1 MYDLI
6 LLCAGSSTRF
16 KSRVKKQ
23 WLRIKD
29 KPLWQFNAKKM
40 KKKFDFNQI
49 IIVADKNDISYM
61 KKIDPFF
68 TYVEGGELR
77 QISVKNALE
86 VVKTDFVFI
95 TDCARIFSAKIVKNL
110 LKAHKKN
117 QEFNS
122 FVPYIDVVDTTYFKD
137 ELINRSD
144 LKLIQTPGLHKTSL
158 LKKALQS
165 DKIFSDESSALKS
178 INEKIYFVKG
188 SKKAQKITYLK
199 DLKSVKLKP
208 ASKEIF
214 VGSGFDL
221 HKIEEKNNSSFML
234 CGVEI
239 PSNFKVIAHSD
250 GDVGIHSLIDAL
262 LGASLLGDIGELF
275 PDSDEKYKNISSIIL
290 LEKVVKKIF
299 SYGFDVVNIDM
310 TLIIQ
315 KPKILDFKEKMVKI
329 LSKILKTKN
338 INIKATTSEGV
349 GVIGEGKAIASKC
362 IATLKFYDQKG
373 KI

>member
-208 ASKEIF
+208 TSKEIF

-275 PDSDEKYKNISSIIL
+275 PDSDEKYKDISSIIL